1 MSPGASQAYLSSV
14 DAEDIMPVLLL
25 LLFFGLL
32 AIIASVIVFV
42 LRQAARERAQG
53 QARIK
58 FSPAAN
64 LEEGDGSLTVRRP
77 ACWLAIKSRNLR
89 TVETALGL
97 HHVKPC
103 SMFEGLG
110 GEQPVFVAPPVNG
123 WVLVTGSDLPD
134 PAEDVDACFRFLIG
148 LSRKLGQVQLFT
160 ANSALGYHSW
170 VRAEKGRISRAYSWA
185 GKALWNQGQP
195 TPAEQELGV
204 RCFEYADPNDI
215 ALEVADFVQANV
227 EKVAQLAAKWS
238 LDPGRITLKASCSA
252 GGIAGKVSHRF

>member
-1 MSPGASQAYLSSV
+1 MSCGASQAYTLFV

-32 AIIASVIVFV
+32 AITASVLVFV
-42 LRQAARERAQG
+42 LRQAARERAQV
-53 QARIK
+53 QSRIK
-58 FSPAAN
+58 LPPAIN
-64 LEEGDGSLTVRRP
+64 LEENDGSPTMRRP

-89 TVETALGL
+89 AVETALGL
-97 HHVKPC
+97 HNVKPC

-110 GEQPVFVAPPVNG
+110 GEQPVFIAPPVNG
-123 WVLVTGSDLPD
+123 WILVTGSDLPD

-170 VRAEKGRISRAYSWA
+170 VRAEKGRISRGYSWA

-195 TPAEQELGV
+195 TP
-204 RCFEYADPNDI
+204 
-215 ALEVADFVQANV
+215 
-227 EKVAQLAAKWS
+227 
-238 LDPGRITLKASCSA
+238 GRTGAGSA
-252 GGIAGKVSHRF
+252 VFRVCRP